1 MRNTKSQPLPNLR
14 TPRALQAVV
23 WIVAIGAPSFVL
35 YNNGVREARV
45 DAEQRVLAQ
54 VANRIQSPSTN
65 KSDILLLLTQHE
77 HEVSRARYFRICTR
91 LGMKADWKSDWNAL
105 FDDVAR
111 RPKEEQAKAAK
122 IIADECGL
130 DPASNLK
137 MERMSLALSRVAPTT
152 ADVLPNSLEMRSVS
166 GGS

>member
-1 MRNTKSQPLPNLR
+1 MRNTKSQSLPNLR
-14 TPRALQAVV
+14 APRALQAVL
-23 WIVAIGAPSFVL
+23 WIVAVAAPSFVL
-35 YNNGVREARV
+35 FNNGVREARV

-54 VANRIQSPSTN
+54 VADRIQSPTTN

-77 HEVSRARYFRICTR
+77 HEVSRARYFRACTR

-122 IIADECGL
+122 VIADECGL
-130 DPASNLK
+130 DPTSNLK
-137 MERMSLALSRVAPTT
+137 MERMCLTLSRVAPAT
-152 ADVLPNSLEMRSVS
+152 ADVLPTSLPTHSVS